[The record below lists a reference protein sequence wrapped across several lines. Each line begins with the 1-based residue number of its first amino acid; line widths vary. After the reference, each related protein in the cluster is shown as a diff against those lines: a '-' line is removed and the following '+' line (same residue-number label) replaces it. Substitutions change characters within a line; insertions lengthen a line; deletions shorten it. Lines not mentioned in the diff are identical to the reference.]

1 MGERTMNDEFLYKLR
16 RLPRSEFAEA
26 LYERISPER
35 KKTMLRVVTMK
46 RLALG
51 LTALCLMF
59 AAVFF
64 ASPTARAQ
72 VVELIRT
79 ITIGKVDYVDQSSM
93 DEFYEEHG
101 DQGETEMLEQ
111 TLSLAEAQTM
121 LSFPLAVPTW
131 VPEGYV
137 LEDNVMVKQSLPSEC
152 FYMASADLTWKNS
165 SGGVISLHVWYPAEV
180 EGENAVTVF
189 TDLEG
194 VEVTEVNGQPAGLFR
209 RGWDTE
215 TKQED
220 AALKPVSLSWS
231 QGNALYILGTAYVSA
246 DDLIQMAESMQ

>member
-35 KKTMLRVVTMK
+35 RKTVLRVATMK
-46 RLALG
+46 RLALS

-59 AAVFF
+59 AAVFS

-93 DEFYEEHG
+93 DKFYEEHG

-111 TLSLAEAQTM
+111 TTSLAEAQAM
-121 LSFPLAVPTW
+121 LPFTLGIPTW

-137 LEDNVMVKQSLPSEC
+137 LEDDVMLEQSSPSEC
-152 FYMASADLTWKNS
+152 FYMASVGLTWKNS
-165 SGGVISLHVWYPAEV
+165 SGGVIGLHVWYPAES
-180 EGENAVTVF
+180 EGENTITIF
-189 TDLEG
+189 TELED
-194 VEVTEVNGQPAGLFR
+194 VETIEVNGQPAGLER
-209 RGWDTE
+209 RGSGGTM
-215 TKQED
+215 
-220 AALKPVSLSWS
+220 LSWT
-231 QGNALYILGTAYVSA
+231 QGNALYLLTTAHVSA